1 VSPRPSSRI
10 FVVDD
15 EPFIA
20 ASLAAILQ
28 MNGFS
33 ARFLT
38 CPLEA
43 LAAARSE
50 SPDLIICRVFMG
62 LIWQSK

>member
-1 VSPRPSSRI
+1 MSPRSSSRI

-28 MNGFS
+28 MNGFP
-33 ARFLT
+33 ARFFT
-38 CPLEA
+38 YPLEA

-50 SPDLIICRVFMG
+50 SPT
-62 LIWQSK
+62 